1 MAKCKSLLCPF
12 EGSPEYCFRHK
23 PKGQPKEVKPK
34 KPIAKKSDKQ
44 KEIDKELKKLY
55 PVFLALPENKHCQ
68 LKLKGCLGKANVV
81 HHVRS
86 RIGQQVFE
94 VKDWLPSCS
103 FCNNALENDPLAY
116 EKGLKKSKFHE

>member
-1 MAKCKSLLCPF
+1 MAKCKFPNCNF
-12 EGSPEYCFRHK
+12 EGAPEYCFRHK
-23 PKGQPKEVKPK
+23 EKGVKTAKVP

-44 KEIDKELKKLY
+44 KEIDRELKKLY
-55 PVFLALPENKHCQ
+55 PVFLALPENEHCQ

-94 VKDWLPSCS
+94 TKDWLSSCS
-103 FCNNALENDPLAY
+103 FCNNALENDPDAY
-116 EKGLKKSKFHE
+116 KKGLKKSKFHE